1 MLLNDRT
8 GESGSLANR
17 LYFVDPDAADGANRS
32 ASEMEAPLIAFE
44 PKLMLPDALIAD
56 GGSIAIET

>member
-17 LYFVDPDAADGANRS
+17 LYFVVPEAAEGARRS
-32 ASEMEAPLIAFE
+32 ASEMEVPLIGFE
-44 PKLMLPDALIAD
+44 AKLMLPDVLIVEA
-56 GGSIAIET
+56 GSIATEA